1 MSKVLL
7 VYEDYADLMSVESTL
22 KKVGFD
28 VIGLSSEYAVSD
40 QIISFNPDV
49 VIGSG
54 KGAKVSS
61 LGVGKRLKE
70 MSRWGGKAVLIFPA
84 GFKPSPQDLIKL
96 RVDMILEAPVAPL
109 RIVQVLAKLLGQD
122 ESALLEKLNKASHL
136 ESPTAKPLSPAAAQG
151 KFTTENE
158 AIFVKGTSPEEG
170 ENVPAGMGFNIDQ
183 EPQGEGAEFTLN
195 NEEDKETP
203 RFKIGAKFQ
212 ASVSEAQAEAA
223 PEEVAFPDVDLKA
236 LERELL
242 GGGAP
247 EVEKVEN
254 VSGAGAPAADA
265 KTVKG
270 KDEAPQPETPPS
282 KARQELEKST
292 AKLAE
297 RMKKYANMVSDVKVA
312 PVSTITR
319 VESRKRQQDIASEW
333 DKESINDLDK
343 LRQQFTKALFKK

>member
-1 MSKVLL
+1 MSKILL

-49 VIGSG
+49 VIGAG

-70 MSRWGGKAVLIFPA
+70 MTRWSGKSVLIFPA
-84 GFKPSPQDLIKL
+84 NFKPSPQDLIKL

-109 RIVQVLAKLLGQD
+109 RIVQVLAKLLGHD
-122 ESALLEKLNKASHL
+122 EGSLLEKLNKAIHL
-136 ESPTAKPLSPAAAQG
+136 ETPGAKPVSPAAAQG
-151 KFTTENE
+151 KFNTENE
-158 AIFVKGTSPEEG
+158 AIFVKGNSPEEG
-170 ENVPAGMGFNIDQ
+170 EEAPAGVGFNLDNQ
-183 EPQGEGAEFTLN
+183 PQGEGAEFNLN
-195 NEEDKETP
+195 SEEERETP
-203 RFKIGAKFQ
+203 RFKFGGKFQ
-212 ASVSEAQAEAA
+212 TADAEPEQQAKVQ
-223 PEEVAFPDVDLKA
+223 EEAFPDVDLKA

-254 VSGAGAPAADA
+254 VPAPAPVES
-265 KTVKG
+265 KV
-270 KDEAPQPETPPS
+270 EVPPS
-282 KARQELEKST
+282 KARQDLQKAT

-297 RMKKYANMVSDVKVA
+297 RMKKYTDLVADVKVA
-312 PVSTITR
+312 PNSTITR
-319 VESRKRQQDIASEW
+319 VESRKRQLDIASEW
-333 DKESINDLDK
+333 DRESINDLDK
-343 LRQQFTKALFKK
+343 LRQEFTKAMFKK

>member
-84 GFKPSPQDLIKL
+84 NFKPAPQDLIKI
-96 RVDMILEAPVAPL
+96 RVDMILESPVAPL

-122 ESALLEKLNKASHL
+122 EGALLERLNKASHL
-136 ESPTAKPLSPAAAQG
+136 EATGAKPGAVPVGSG
-151 KFTTENE
+151 VKFATDKE
-158 AIFVKGTSPEEG
+158 AIFVKGTSPEDQEA
-170 ENVPAGMGFNIDQ
+170 PAGVGFNIDQ
-183 EPQGEGAEFTLN
+183 ESQGEGVDFTLN
-195 NEEDKETP
+195 NEEEAEIP
-203 RFKIGAKFQ
+203 RFKFGAKFQ
-212 ASVSEAQAEAA
+212 KADQESDSEAAESN
-223 PEEVAFPDVDLKA
+223 EFPDVDLKA
-236 LERELL
+236 LEQELL
-242 GGGAP
+242 GTGTP
-247 EVEKVEN
+247 EVERVETTP
-254 VSGAGAPAADA
+254 VPAAPE
-265 KTVKG
+265 KTRDV
-270 KDEAPQPETPPS
+270 PPS
-282 KARQELEKST
+282 KARQDLEAAS

-297 RMKKYANMVSDVKVA
+297 RMKKYAKLVEDVKVA
-312 PVSTITR
+312 PVSTISR
-319 VESRKRQQDIASEW
+319 VESRKRQVDIASEW
-333 DKESINDLDK
+333 DKESIKDLDK
-343 LRQQFTKALFKK
+343 LRQDFAKALFKK

>member
-49 VIGSG
+49 VVGSG

-84 GFKPSPQDLIKL
+84 NFKPAPQDLIKI
-96 RVDMILEAPVAPL
+96 RVDMILESPVAPL

-122 ESALLEKLNKASHL
+122 ESALLERLNKASHL
-136 ESPTAKPLSPAAAQG
+136 EAPGAKPGTPPVG
-151 KFTTENE
+151 GGVKFATDKE
-158 AIFVKGTSPEEG
+158 AIFVKGTSPEDQEAAG
-170 ENVPAGMGFNIDQ
+170 APAGIGFNIDQ
-183 EPQGEGAEFTLN
+183 ESQGEGADFTLN
-195 NEEDKETP
+195 NEEEKEIP
-203 RFKIGAKFQ
+203 RFKFGAKFQ
-212 ASVSEAQAEAA
+212 TADKDAGAEGAA
-223 PEEVAFPDVDLKA
+223 GNEFPDVDLKA

-247 EVEKVEN
+247 EIEKVEEKPAP
-254 VSGAGAPAADA
+254 VALVPAAD
-265 KTVKG
+265 
-270 KDEAPQPETPPS
+270 EPPS
-282 KARQELEKST
+282 KARQELEKSS

-297 RMKKYANMVSDVKVA
+297 RMQKYAKLVEDVKVA

-319 VESRKRQQDIASEW
+319 VESRKRQIDIASEW
-333 DKESINDLDK
+333 DQESIKDLDK
-343 LRQQFTKALFKK
+343 LRQVFAKALFKK

>member
-49 VIGSG
+49 VVGSG

-70 MSRWGGKAVLIFPA
+70 MTRWSGKAVLIFPA
-84 GFKPSPQDLIKL
+84 GFKPNPQDLIKL

-122 ESALLEKLNKASHL
+122 ESVLLEKLNKASHL
-136 ESPTAKPLSPAAAQG
+136 ESPGAKPLSPAAAQG

-158 AIFVKGTSPEEG
+158 AIFVKGTSPEEDEKITSG
-170 ENVPAGMGFNIDQ
+170 VGFNIDQ

-195 NEEDKETP
+195 NEQEKETP
-203 RFKIGAKFQ
+203 RFKFGAKLQ
-212 ASVSEAQAEAA
+212 AADVEPAASEA
-223 PEEVAFPDVDLKA
+223 PPEVAFPDVDLKA

-254 VSGAGAPAADA
+254 APAAGVAPAEA
-265 KTVKG
+265 KAAKAKEEV
-270 KDEAPQPETPPS
+270 AQPEVPLTP
-282 KARQELEKST
+282 ARQELEKAT

-297 RMKKYANMVSDVKVA
+297 RMKKYANLVSDVKVS

-319 VESRKRQQDIASEW
+319 VESRKRQLDIASEW

-343 LRQQFTKALFKK
+343 LRQEFTKAMFKK

>member
-49 VIGSG
+49 VIGAG
-54 KGAKVSS
+54 KGTKVSS

-70 MSRWGGKAVLIFPA
+70 MTRWGGKSVLIFPA
-84 GFKPSPQDLIKL
+84 NVKPSPQDLIKI
-96 RVDMILEAPVAPL
+96 RVDMMLEAPVAPL
-109 RIVQVLAKLLGQD
+109 RIVQVLAKITGQD
-122 ESALLEKLNKASHL
+122 EGALLEKLNKAIHL
-136 ESPTAKPLSPAAAQG
+136 ESPGAKPVSPSAQAG
-151 KFTTENE
+151 KFNTESE
-158 AIFVKGTSPEEG
+158 AIVVKGSSDEVKSS
-170 ENVPAGMGFNIDQ
+170 NGMGFSLNP

-195 NEEDKETP
+195 SEEEKETP
-203 RFKIGAKFQ
+203 RFKFGAKFQ
-212 ASVSEAQAEAA
+212 AEHIEPDAAADEAGND
-223 PEEVAFPDVDLKA
+223 FPDVDLKA

-254 VSGAGAPAADA
+254 VPAAAPVEA
-265 KTVKG
+265 KQ
-270 KDEAPQPETPPS
+270 EAPPS
-282 KARQELEKST
+282 KARQELEKAS

-297 RMKKYANMVSDVKVA
+297 RMKKYANLVADVKVS
-312 PVSTITR
+312 PNSTITR

-333 DKESINDLDK
+333 DKESIKDLDK
-343 LRQQFTKALFKK
+343 LRQEFAKALFKK

>member
-49 VIGSG
+49 VVGSG

-70 MSRWGGKAVLIFPA
+70 MSRWGGKAILIFPA

-122 ESALLEKLNKASHL
+122 ENALLEKLNKASHL
-136 ESPTAKPLSPAAAQG
+136 ESPGAKPVSPAAAQG

-170 ENVPAGMGFNIDQ
+170 GKSPSGVGFNIDP

-195 NEEDKETP
+195 NEQEKETP
-203 RFKIGAKFQ
+203 RFKFGAKFQ
-212 ASVSEAQAEAA
+212 AADVEPTLETP
-223 PEEVAFPDVDLKA
+223 PEEAFPDVDLKA
-236 LERELL
+236 LEKELL

-254 VSGAGAPAADA
+254 EPPSGAAPVEA
-265 KTVKG
+265 KV
-270 KDEAPQPETPPS
+270 EVPMTP
-282 KARQELEKST
+282 ARQELEKAS

-297 RMKKYANMVSDVKVA
+297 RMKKYANLVADVKVS

-319 VESRKRQQDIASEW
+319 VESRKRQLDIASEW
-333 DKESINDLDK
+333 DKESIKDLDK
-343 LRQQFTKALFKK
+343 LRQQFTKAMFKK

>member
-1 MSKVLL
+1 MSKILL

-49 VIGSG
+49 VIGAG

-70 MSRWGGKAVLIFPA
+70 MSRWSGKSVLIFPA

-122 ESALLEKLNKASHL
+122 EGALLEKLNKAIHL
-136 ESPTAKPLSPAAAQG
+136 ESPGAKPVSPAAAQG
-151 KFTTENE
+151 KFNTENE
-158 AIFVKGTSPEEG
+158 AIFVKGSSSDESEEG
-170 ENVPAGMGFNIDQ
+170 PAGVGFNLDN
-183 EPQGEGAEFTLN
+183 EPPGEGAEFNLST
-195 NEEDKETP
+195 EREVETP

-212 ASVSEAQAEAA
+212 TADVE
-223 PEEVAFPDVDLKA
+223 PETEKADEVAFPDVDLKA

-254 VSGAGAPAADA
+254 VPAPAPAE
-265 KTVKG
+265 VK
-270 KDEAPQPETPPS
+270 EQAPS
-282 KARQELEKST
+282 KARQELQKAT

-297 RMKKYANMVSDVKVA
+297 RMKKYTDLVSDVKVA
-312 PVSTITR
+312 PNSTITR
-319 VESRKRQQDIASEW
+319 VESRKRQLDIASQW
-333 DKESINDLDK
+333 DRESINDLDK
-343 LRQQFTKALFKK
+343 LRQEFTKAMFKK